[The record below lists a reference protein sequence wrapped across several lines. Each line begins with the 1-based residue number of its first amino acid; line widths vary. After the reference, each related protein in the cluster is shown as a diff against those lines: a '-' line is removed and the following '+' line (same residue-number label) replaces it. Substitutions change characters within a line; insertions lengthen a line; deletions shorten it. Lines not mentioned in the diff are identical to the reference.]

1 MVEYKMLG
9 EIKQAFK
16 VLMTLDSICDDKEE
30 MEFLIEAFARYVSMH
45 YSIEEISQRIGTAE
59 DLMNFLRNIW
69 IIFNTSFE
77 GFKNSAI
84 KIKFC

>member
-16 VLMTLDSICDDKEE
+16 VLMTLDSICDNKEE
-30 MEFLIEAFARYVSMH
+30 MEFLIEAFARYVSTH

-59 DLMNFLRNIW
+59 DLMNF
-69 IIFNTSFE
+69 
-77 GFKNSAI
+77 FKEYLDHLQYQL
-84 KIKFC
+84 